1 MSHKCTGLEIKVNGL
16 LEEGGRVEF
25 FLAIAIMLPV
35 KTLEVEGVERVWL
48 DYYDSQEGAWQ
59 DTFGN
64 LK

>member
-35 KTLEVEGVERVWL
+35 KTWEAEGVV
-48 DYYDSQEGAWQ
+48 
-59 DTFGN
+59 
-64 LK
+64 